1 MNTNLATVIPFYK
14 KKNNGLHVANF
25 DKANVKDFI
34 KKPPVSTKMEC
45 LSVTD
50 LMSCH

>member
-1 MNTNLATVIPFYK
+1 MNANLATVIPFYK
-14 KKNNGLHVANF
+14 KNDTGLHTVSF

-45 LSVTD
+45 LRSLV
-50 LMSCH
+50 